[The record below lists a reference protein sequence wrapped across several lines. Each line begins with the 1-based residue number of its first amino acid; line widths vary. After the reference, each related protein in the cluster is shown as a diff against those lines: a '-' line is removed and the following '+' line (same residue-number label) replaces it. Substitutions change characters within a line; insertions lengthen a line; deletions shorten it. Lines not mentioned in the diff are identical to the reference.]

1 MTKEKKRKISV
12 CFQGKPF
19 KITAIQVY
27 DTATDTKEIEVDQFY
42 ENREDLLE
50 LRPKKDIL
58 LIIGDW
64 NAIVGNQE
72 MTGVRGRFG
81 FGVQN
86 KAGQRLREFC
96 RENILVIENTLFQ
109 QYQR

>member
-1 MTKEKKRKISV
+1 MGASLKMTKEKKRKISV

-27 DTATDTKEIEVDQFY
+27 DTTTDTKETEVDQFY
-42 ENREDLLE
+42 EDPENLLE
-50 LRPKKDIL
+50 LKPKKDVL

-72 MTGVRGRFG
+72 MT
-81 FGVQN
+81 
-86 KAGQRLREFC
+86 K
-96 RENILVIENTLFQ
+96 
-109 QYQR
+109 